1 MQFSFNDKKF
11 QTIHLLHVCPWNTMT
26 DPFIVDKQQG
36 GSIGDGRRCEIHIST
51 RRRIRGRYSHRRT
64 LDLHVE
70 EESADNTETD
80 DIFCILCG
88 RRSTMTHL
96 P

>member
-1 MQFSFNDKKF
+1 M
-11 QTIHLLHVCPWNTMT
+11 V
-26 DPFIVDKQQG
+26 
-36 GSIGDGRRCEIHIST
+36 EIHIST